1 MKRIGLVIGGFCSIG
16 CALGFA
22 VLLLAYLTGNAGYR
36 VSTVPLALWTEPLS
50 SASVLMGLAHVVGLA
65 TASFLCFSVGAV
77 FCAHGIVPDVPVDG
91 PNPADTK
98 PAARVS

>member
-36 VSTVPLALWTEPLS
+36 AFSLPLTLWTEPLS
-50 SASVLMGLAHVVGLA
+50 SASVLIGLAHVVGLA
-65 TASFLCFSVGAV
+65 TASFLCFSVGA
-77 FCAHGIVPDVPVDG
+77 FFFAHGIVPDIPVEG
-91 PNPADTK
+91 PNANQP
-98 PAARVS
+98 S